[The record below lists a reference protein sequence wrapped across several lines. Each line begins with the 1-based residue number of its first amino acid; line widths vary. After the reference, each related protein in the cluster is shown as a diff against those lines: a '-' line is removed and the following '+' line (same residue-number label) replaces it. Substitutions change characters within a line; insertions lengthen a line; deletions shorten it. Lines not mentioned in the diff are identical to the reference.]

1 MQIPG
6 MDQPRIAKKSD
17 VGMDDLLEHY
27 GVKVRDDLVLEPRQN
42 APGPVPVQGQLL
54 HYPTFPVAAKSAEKH
69 STTDFIKGLVLP
81 FASSVEILKD
91 KQPGVV
97 WTPLVASTSDSWRQT
112 GLFLF
117 NPTAENLKVGADKG
131 PLTMAVAGEGKLTSF
146 FAGKPYPNDKGE
158 KQQPAAPN
166 ASPAPGE
173 EIVKEVSDGPA
184 RLVVVGSSS
193 FASDD
198 YVRFGQRLPIYT
210 SNIVFFMGIVDFV
223 ARDDGLAPLRSKG
236 MTARPLTI
244 KSDATPTLVKLSNVV
259 GVPLLFI
266 GFGLLRWRIRLAR
279 RKRARL

>member
-1 MQIPG
+1 MPLFRSGG
-6 MDQPRIAKKSD
+6 MT
-17 VGMDDLLEHY
+17 MDDYYDLGVYKRTVTTSSPQTQIWFDRGLNWLYGFNHAEAIKCFEKALET
-27 GVKVRDDLVLEPRQN
+27 D
-42 APGPVPVQGQLL
+42 PGCAMAHWGIS
-54 HYPTFPVAAKSAEKH
+54 YAA
-69 STTDFIKGLVLP
+69 GPNYNLP
-81 FASSVEILKD
+81 WHRYD
-91 KQPGVV
+91 P
-97 WTPLVASTSDSWRQT
+97 
-112 GLFLF
+112 
-117 NPTAENLKVGADKG
+117 
-131 PLTMAVAGEGKLTSF
+131 
-146 FAGKPYPNDKGE
+146 AGKKRALEASYDAM
-158 KQQPAAPN
+158 QRALAAAPN